1 MKYKGIV
8 DQEFMDYLNK
18 KVSEDKRDRLEAA
31 RQWSFEYPERHITKI
46 ANSGHSL
53 YEGIDYDTIHDYF
66 GKCDFK
72 YHNKKNTLYLT
83 QYVYD
88 NITKGNID
96 TFITWR
102 WLGRDPGQPL
112 QLGESVRYELIMYID
127 AKTVYNGAI
136 YNEENEKYEYIYS
149 V

>member
-8 DQEFMDYLNK
+8 DQEFMNYLNK
-18 KVSEDKRDRLEAA
+18 KVSEDTRDAEEAG
-31 RQWSFEYPERHITKI
+31 RQWSFEFPERHISKI
-46 ANSGHSL
+46 ANSGHTL
-53 YEGIDYDTIHDYF
+53 YEGIDHDTDNDYF

-72 YHNKKNTLYLT
+72 YHNKKNTIYLT
-83 QYVYD
+83 PYVYN
-88 NITKGNID
+88 NIVKGNID
-96 TFITWR
+96 TFITWK
-102 WLGRDPGQPL
+102 WLGRDVRKPL

-136 YNEENEKYEYIYS
+136 YNKENDKYEYIYS